1 MKSSI
6 GERAQKKPRAE
17 LGDKILL
24 IAVALSALAA
34 VGLAYIYHHSAIA
47 FIITA
52 ALAGLGLL
60 ASGAMK
66 GTLTSRMLLTF
77 ALTGLVI
84 MHIQLAHGVI
94 EYHFG
99 VFVSLALVMVYL
111 DWRPIVFAAGIYAVH
126 HIVFDRMM
134 AAGFGVYCLPEADFA
149 TIILHATYVIIQTGL
164 EVTLVIGMNKAI
176 MEGQELQQ
184 LVGKVNQSH
193 GIDLNVQDVVTTTE
207 LANTLKMA
215 LTRMHNAVQT
225 VHSTV
230 TSIRLASEDIGQGT
244 KQLSERTESS
254 ASGLEQT
261 AASMQELTVT
271 VRQTTDASE
280 QARKMAAENAQVAQ
294 QGGEAV
300 NRVVSTMDDINQ
312 SSQKINDIIGV
323 IDGIAF
329 QTNILALNAAV
340 EAARAGEQGRG
351 FAVVATEVRSLAQRS
366 ATAAKEIKELIGTSV
381 EKVQDGTRLV
391 QSAGETIDQVVAN
404 AAKVSTLISEISR
417 ASAEQSNG
425 IGQIND
431 AIVQLDEATRRNA
444 DMVDQ
449 SLEASQSLHDQAEE
463 LANAVALFKV

>member
-1 MKSSI
+1 MTSFNGQQALKN
-6 GERAQKKPRAE
+6 PRAE

-24 IAVALSALAA
+24 IAVALSAVAA
-34 VGLAYIYHHSAIA
+34 MGLAYIYHHSAMA
-47 FIITA
+47 YVITVV
-52 ALAGLGLL
+52 LAGIGLL

-111 DWRPIVFAAGIYAVH
+111 DWRPIVLAAGVYAVH

-134 AAGFGVYCLPEADFA
+134 AAGFGVYCLPEANFA
-149 TIILHATYVIIQTGL
+149 TIILHATYVVIQTGL
-164 EVTLVIGMNKAI
+164 EVTLVIGMSKAI
-176 MEGQELQQ
+176 IEGQELQQ

-193 GIDLNVQDVVTTTE
+193 GIELNVQDVVTTTE

-215 LTRMHNAVQT
+215 LTRMHSAVQT

-230 TSIRLASEDIGQGT
+230 ANIRMASEEIGQGT

-280 QARKMAAENAQVAQ
+280 QARKMAAENAHVAQ

-300 NRVVSTMDDINQ
+300 NRVVSTMSDINQ

-391 QSAGETIDQVVAN
+391 QSAGETIALVVAN

-431 AIVQLDEATRRNA
+431 AIVQLDETTRRNA

-449 SLEASQSLHDQAEE
+449 SLESAQSLHNQAEE
-463 LANAVALFKV
+463 LAGAVALFKA